1 MTNGTV
7 SRKMVAT
14 RICFWLG
21 CIIQA
26 SWILYQ
32 ESPSHSHEPRHGLFT
47 AVSVVFFL
55 LYLLPFA
62 AFGAGLRDESDGLH
76 VEQYTSTIIPY
87 TQIKTC
93 FGLYLIPFQVLIVL
107 TESRFPVNILISG
120 DVFAGGKNGLFRDGK
135 QAAKIKQRLSQKT
148 SI

>member
-1 MTNGTV
+1 MTSGTV

-14 RICFWLG
+14 RICFWLA
-21 CIIQA
+21 CLIEA
-26 SWILYQ
+26 LCILYQ
-32 ESPSHSHEPRHGLFT
+32 ELPSQSHEPRHGLLI
-47 AVSVVFFL
+47 AISVVFL
-55 LYLLPFA
+55 LFYLLPFA

-93 FGLYLIPFQVLIVL
+93 FGLFLIPFQVVIVL
-107 TESRFPVNILISG
+107 TESRFPLNILISG

-135 QAAKIKQRLSQKT
+135 QAAKIKQILSPNLK
-148 SI
+148 